1 MCVCV
6 CVYVCVCVCVCV
18 FIYKDKEEKEE
29 VIHVKSSYSC
39 YRVYYFLISFF
50 QTKITLFIYV

>member
-1 MCVCV
+1 MRM
-6 CVYVCVCVCVCV
+6 CV

-29 VIHVKSSYSC
+29 VVHVKSNYSC

-50 QTKITLFIYV
+50 NQK